1 MAKRK
6 TTAKPDKPEM
16 DNVPRVTVTLTD
28 EACWITR
35 HDRTGAPTLTY
46 PATITDVCN
55 AFNRFGA
62 STGLLPADTLF
73 WTERAGVLRIGVW
86 LPPARRTIQ
95 VHVQAE
101 PEKLRV
107 PLPGL
112 MFVGQGTQYSVYALT
127 ERPTTGGEMLYKAP
141 LPNVHEN
148 GAICAGS
155 VQFPLA
161 SAAAMTQAIQLFFES
176 LFNLDLSG
184 GKVRKGE
191 LLPTLRK
198 LKRASVFPADQ
209 LVATGVTVNELITG
223 ARGQGVVATDGGWVT
238 DDADPDDMDDDME
251 LDPYEYAYG
260 ETEDED

>member
-6 TTAKPDKPEM
+6 TAKPDNPEM

-86 LPPARRTIQ
+86 LPPARRTIHL
-95 VHVQAE
+95 HVKAD

-112 MFVGQGTQYSVYALT
+112 MFVGQGTNYSVYALT
-127 ERPTTGGEMLYKAP
+127 ERPITGNEMLYHAP

-148 GAICAGS
+148 GLICAGS

-161 SAAAMTQAIQLFFES
+161 SGATLAQAVQLFFES
-176 LFNLDLSG
+176 LFNHDLSG

-198 LKRASVFPADQ
+198 LKRASVFPSDQ

-223 ARGQGVVATDGGWVT
+223 ERGQGAVATDGLWVT
-238 DDADPDDMDDDME
+238 DDAAPDDFE
-251 LDPYEYAYG
+251 EIDPYELAYTG
-260 ETEDED
+260 RAGDDDDD